1 MRIGFIGCGF
11 TADHYIPSVRRFPQ
25 LELVAATD
33 ADQKRAKE
41 YCAYHSIKLC
51 PSLEAMLADPSI
63 EMVVNLTSSSS
74 HYEVSKACLEA
85 GKHLYS
91 EKPLATDFS
100 QAKALVEL
108 ANAKGLYLSAA
119 PCSLLSETAQTL
131 WRALRSNAI
140 GTVRVVCAEIDDG
153 PLHLGEPHLWH
164 SPSGAPYDYREEFE
178 VGVSIEHAAYYL
190 TWFTA
195 FFGPAKTVRAF
206 SACLWPN
213 KQVVPEEP
221 LTVTTPDFSVACITF
236 ESGVVARLT
245 CSLVAPYDHVMRIV
259 GETGVLR
266 VDECWSYTAPVY
278 LDRYSSLRFRAE
290 RYPITKAFPFI
301 ARWLGPRPR
310 TYPPVRKFNL
320 RKRYSRYRPDF
331 ARGIAELA
339 RAITEQRPPRL
350 PADYCLH
357 VNELLVAIRDATG
370 TPYEVTTTFKPLQPL
385 DDAALKEVLPAKKW

>member
-100 QAKALVEL
+100 QAQALVEL

-153 PLHLGEPHLWH
+153 PLHLGEPHMWH
-164 SPSGAPYDYREEFE
+164 SHSGAPYDYREEFE

-195 FFGPAKTVRAF
+195 FFGRPKRSGLFRLVYGLT
-206 SACLWPN
+206 N
-213 KQVVPEEP
+213 KWCPKNP
-221 LTVTTPDFSVACITF
+221 
-236 ESGVVARLT
+236 
-245 CSLVAPYDHVMRIV
+245 
-259 GETGVLR
+259 
-266 VDECWSYTAPVY
+266 
-278 LDRYSSLRFRAE
+278 
-290 RYPITKAFPFI
+290 
-301 ARWLGPRPR
+301 
-310 TYPPVRKFNL
+310 
-320 RKRYSRYRPDF
+320 
-331 ARGIAELA
+331 
-339 RAITEQRPPRL
+339 
-350 PADYCLH
+350 
-357 VNELLVAIRDATG
+357 
-370 TPYEVTTTFKPLQPL
+370 
-385 DDAALKEVLPAKKW
+385 